1 MGSGMSKI
9 NSMIVTT
16 IFSVLILS
24 MVISPTYPT
33 LIPAYAAPPETP
45 TLDVKC
51 EAEANSGKPV
61 TADCQLLNLLNEEIA
76 ARIAADIILQE
87 NIDAEEKARI
97 EADDILQGNINAEEA
112 ARKLADDIL
121 QGNIDAEEAAR
132 IADVDKEEAD
142 RIADV
147 DKEEADR
154 IADVDKE
161 EADRIAEDN
170 LLKNRA
176 TALET
181 RATEL
186 EEMGNKTIDAT
197 KIALKA
203 AIAIFATG
211 AAACT
216 FNLVPACAAAF
227 GALGGVAV
235 AALLIMDEVEF

>member
-1 MGSGMSKI
+1 MSKI

-76 ARIAADIILQE
+76 ARIAADIVLQE
-87 NIDAEEKARI
+87 NIDAEEAARI
-97 EADDILQGNINAEEA
+97 
-112 ARKLADDIL
+112 LADDIL
-121 QGNIDAEEAAR
+121 QGNIDAEEAA
-132 IADVDKEEAD
+132 
-142 RIADV
+142 
-147 DKEEADR
+147 
-154 IADVDKE
+154 
-161 EADRIAEDN
+161 RIAEDN

-186 EEMGNKTIDAT
+186 EEMGHKTIDAT

-216 FNLVPACAAAF
+216 LNLVPACAAAF
-227 GALGGVAV
+227 GALGGVTT
-235 AALLIMDEVEF
+235 AALIIMDEVEF

>member
-1 MGSGMSKI
+1 MSKI

-142 RIADV
+142 RIA
-147 DKEEADR
+147 
-154 IADVDKE
+154 
-161 EADRIAEDN
+161 EDN